1 MPANAWKTFTVN
13 SQVLAQACAGGFSVM
28 NYVVTRT
35 DASAVED
42 AASSPITVCMLFL
55 ETVARNESR
64 VMRDA
69 TTLVEAGYAVTIVDI
84 EKDLTRPAEEGFS
97 RGHFKHNFL
106 HGWYTHSRFQDC

>member
-69 TTLVEAGYAVTIVDI
+69 TTLVEAGYLQTIFDI
-84 EKDLTRPAEEGFS
+84 QKNITSTSMKAFS
-97 RGHFKHNFL
+97 RTPFQQHLSSSFI
-106 HGWYTHSRFQDC
+106 YTSPPP